1 MVSSCKTE
9 TCYTRCSSILPEAV
23 GSETDS
29 DSYFRGLPDAVVSIG
44 AITVV
49 IENFQ
54 NYHEI
59 TQAFKTAIT
68 LVIFGIF

>member
-1 MVSSCKTE
+1 MIWTGGGVILQD
-9 TCYTRCSSILPEAV
+9 SILQEAV

-49 IENFQ
+49 IEM
-54 NYHEI
+54 
-59 TQAFKTAIT
+59 FKIMMK
-68 LVIFGIF
+68 LLKLLK

>member
-1 MVSSCKTE
+1 MVIWTGGSVILQD
-9 TCYTRCSSILPEAV
+9 SILPEAV

-49 IENFQ
+49 IEM
-54 NYHEI
+54 
-59 TQAFKTAIT
+59 FKIIMK
-68 LVIFGIF
+68 LLKLLKRP